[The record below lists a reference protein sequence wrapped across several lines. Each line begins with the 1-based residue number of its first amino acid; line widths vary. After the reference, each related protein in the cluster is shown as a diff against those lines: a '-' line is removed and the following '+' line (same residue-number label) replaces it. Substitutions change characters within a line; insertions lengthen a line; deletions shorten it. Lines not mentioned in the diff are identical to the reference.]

1 MMTNRLLRMLFLSL
15 CCVCAGLAGSA
26 AIPSS
31 AIAQETVVNDGT
43 VAAEIDAGSDLE
55 IEERLVATYSRIES
69 LNGVSVEVRVGV
81 VRLTGEVLTAGALQL
96 AADLASQV
104 EGVVAIENEI
114 KQSRS
119 IKRRLRAALG
129 ELEDRGWGAISAIPL
144 VIVAILLVAL
154 FVMLGRVLTA
164 WEPLFRWT
172 TDNVFL
178 RDLVRRAIHLAVIL
192 TGLLMALE
200 LLDATA
206 LVGTVLGAAGVA
218 GLAIGFAFRDLV
230 ENYIASV
237 LLSLRQPFAPNDHVL
252 IEGHEGKV
260 VRLTSRATI
269 LMTFD
274 GNHVRIPNATVFK
287 STIVN
292 FSRKDER
299 RFQFDL
305 GLGNEEDITTAQA
318 LIQST
323 VAGINGIKNDP
334 EPFTLVRELG
344 DSTVNLRTFAWVD
357 QRKADFSRARSEAI
371 RLVKEAF
378 DRAGI
383 AMPEPIQRVLLE
395 RVKPAPDRA
404 AAAPEPAAQGGT
416 PDAAESQSTAP
427 DRHLDDEIAAERRT
441 DAPDLLD
448 KETPLE

>member
-1 MMTNRLLRMLFLSL
+1 MTIRILSRLFVSL
-15 CCVCAGLAGSA
+15 CCACALLTAGV
-26 AIPSS
+26 AIPSKS
-31 AIAQETVVNDGT
+31 VAQETVVNDGT
-43 VAAEIDAGSDLE
+43 IAAELDAQSDLE
-55 IEERLVATYSRIES
+55 IEQRLVATFSRIES

-96 AADLASQV
+96 AADLAGQV

-119 IKRRLRAALG
+119 IERRLRAALG
-129 ELEDRGWGAISAIPL
+129 ELEDRGWGAVSAIPL
-144 VIVAILLVAL
+144 LIVAILLVGL
-154 FVMLGRVLTA
+154 FVMLGRLLTS
-164 WEPLFRWT
+164 WEPLYRWT

-192 TGLLMALE
+192 TGVLLALE

-274 GNHVRIPNATVFK
+274 GNHVRIPNSTVFK

-318 LIQST
+318 LIRET
-323 VAGINGIKNDP
+323 LAGINGIMHDP

-344 DSTVNLRTFAWVD
+344 DSTVNLRIFAWVD
-357 QRKADFSRARSEAI
+357 QQKADFGRTRSEAI

-395 RVKPAPDRA
+395 RVKPAPESAADTRA
-404 AAAPEPAAQGGT
+404 PAAGGAAP
-416 PDAAESQSTAP
+416 DAG
-427 DRHLDDEIAAERRT
+427 
-441 DAPDLLD
+441 
-448 KETPLE
+448 